1 MVNLIIGIVLI
12 LVLVG
17 MVIGC
22 IHKTPANLR
31 GFYGLMFILI
41 ATVGAIG
48 GIYLIVSG
56 ILAL

>member
-1 MVNLIIGIVLI
+1 MASLIIGIILI

-17 MVIGC
+17 MVTGC
-22 IHKTPANLR
+22 IYRTPANLR

-41 ATVGAIG
+41 AAVGAIG

-56 ILAL
+56 ILVL

>member
-1 MVNLIIGIVLI
+1 MANLIIGIVLI

-17 MVIGC
+17 MVTGC

-31 GFYGLMFILI
+31 GFYGLMFIFI
-41 ATVGAIG
+41 AAVGAIG

-56 ILAL
+56 ILVL

>member
-1 MVNLIIGIVLI
+1 MANLIIGIVLI

-31 GFYGLMFILI
+31 GFYGLMFVLI
-41 ATVGAIG
+41 AAVGVIG
-48 GIYLIVSG
+48 GIYLIISG
-56 ILAL
+56 ILVL

>member
-1 MVNLIIGIVLI
+1 MVNLIVGIVLI

-22 IHKTPANLR
+22 VYKPPANLR

-41 ATVGAIG
+41 AAVGAIG

-56 ILAL
+56 ILVL